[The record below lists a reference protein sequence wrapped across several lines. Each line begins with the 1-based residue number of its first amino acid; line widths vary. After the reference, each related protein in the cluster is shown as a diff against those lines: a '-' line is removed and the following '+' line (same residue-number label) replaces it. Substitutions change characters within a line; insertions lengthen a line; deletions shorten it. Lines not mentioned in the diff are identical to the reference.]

1 MLQITEVNIFSLS
14 KDEDAWTIEGEII
27 FEDDLTSAFEAD
39 YLPDEDELGRSRYS
53 DGECR
58 SDNDPADLCRVDK
71 RGRHQKY
78 PENTGFVRG
87 RRRRPGCI
95 PQLE

>member
-39 YLPDEDELGRSRYS
+39 YLPDEDDLENLSLELEL
-53 DGECR
+53 DGF
-58 SDNDPADLCRVDK
+58 DTKVLKNMILDAANDYED
-71 RGRHQKY
+71 
-78 PENTGFVRG
+78 
-87 RRRRPGCI
+87 
-95 PQLE
+95 

>member
-39 YLPDEDELGRSRYS
+39 YLPDEDELENLSLELEDFDTRVLKNMIL
-53 DGECR
+53 DAA
-58 SDNDPADLCRVDK
+58 NDYED
-71 RGRHQKY
+71 
-78 PENTGFVRG
+78 
-87 RRRRPGCI
+87 
-95 PQLE
+95 

>member
-39 YLPDEDELGRSRYS
+39 YLPDEDELVNLSVEMEQYG
-53 DGECR
+53 
-58 SDNDPADLCRVDK
+58 
-71 RGRHQKY
+71 
-78 PENTGFVRG
+78 
-87 RRRRPGCI
+87 
-95 PQLE
+95 LET